1 MYSTWTWWNDLRLW
15 HLGSCERV
23 CFLSSCN
30 TLEWT
35 QQYTSTHARRDILS
49 KSKMHENRR
58 EKLNIFFKKN
68 SKHASWEMYYA
79 VSKLGSTL
87 REGSHSKTNMEPHW
101 LMCTHE
107 GVTRH
112 VLHVNVPSES
122 RVKGQVTF
130 FNHFLCNNSLRL
142 IKSRHKINL
151 VFINCRF
158 LSRVICL
165 ICVVWG

>member
-1 MYSTWTWWNDLRLW
+1 MIYVSDILAAVKEFVFFPHATPLNE
-15 HLGSCERV
+15 H
-23 CFLSSCN
+23 N
-30 TLEWT
+30 
-35 QQYTSTHARRDILS
+35 STHPPTLAETSSQNLKCMKTGERNFIYL
-49 KSKMHENRR
+49 
-58 EKLNIFFKKN
+58 KKN

-112 VLHVNVPSES
+112 VLHVNVPSDS
-122 RVKGQVTF
+122 CVKGQVTF
-130 FNHFLCNNSLRL
+130 LIISCVTTVYAWLKVATRL
-142 IKSRHKINL
+142 IFVL
-151 VFINCRF
+151 INCRF